1 MSALTFLT
9 SGGMA
14 SIGGDLPQEE
24 HKKMNKPAQLFGKYV
39 RELALINGIPASAVN
54 VVQAGFLMAAK
65 DKVNALFI
73 FAESLDGTKIHYQ
86 DLSKFGVIPLEKLTN
101 DVRMQVG
108 NPIFEFSIPLEGL
121 ENEQLIEQYSQ
132 KAAALYINNILKQFQ
147 KESESEGEIDSK
159 LCFVIM
165 SFSNNP
171 QLQDFYEMAIKP
183 TIEEFGFICERVDEQ
198 EFNGSIKDKILQNI
212 RKAKFIVAD
221 VTEAR
226 PNCYYELGI
235 AHALSKNV
243 IHIANTSDDIHFDI
257 NDFNFI
263 IYSRVAE
270 LKERLK
276 SRIESTVL

>member
-14 SIGGDLPQEE
+14 SIGGDLNETE
-24 HKKMNKPAQLFGKYV
+24 HAQMNKPAQLFGKYV
-39 RELALINGIPASAVN
+39 RELALINGIPASAVD
-54 VVQAGFLMAAK
+54 VIQAGFFMGAK
-65 DKVNALFI
+65 DQQNALFI

-86 DLSKFGVIPLEKLTN
+86 DLSKFGVIPLEKLSN
-101 DVRMQVG
+101 DVRMQIG
-108 NPIFEFSIPLEGL
+108 NPIFEFSIPLTD
-121 ENEQLIEQYSQ
+121 
-132 KAAALYINNILKQFQ
+132 INNETLVDQHSKQAAEIYISKILKQFQ
-147 KESESEGEIDSK
+147 KEGEEEGEIDK
-159 LCFVIM
+159 TMCFVIM

-171 QLQDFYEMAIKP
+171 QLQDFYDMAIKP
-183 TIEEFGFICERVDEQ
+183 TVEKLGFTCERVDEQ

-212 RKAKFIVAD
+212 RKAKFIIAD

-235 AHALSKNV
+235 AHALGKNV
-243 IHIANTSDDIHFDI
+243 IHLANSSNDIHFDI

-263 IYSRVAE
+263 IYNRATE

-276 SRIESTVL
+276 ARIESTVL